1 MSGEPVGPKREAALS
16 AAFVRLADTLV
27 ADFDVIEF
35 LSGLVGDC
43 LTLFAVDTAG
53 VLLDDGSGAP
63 RVVASSTEDTR
74 LVELFEVQVDEGPC
88 LDCFRTRAPVVVAEL
103 DDASGRWPSFA
114 PGALAAGFHAV
125 HAVPLR
131 LRNQTVGALNMFTA
145 APGELPAA
153 DLDAAQALA
162 DVAAI
167 GILQERA
174 IRSQATV
181 TTQLQGAL
189 HSRVVIEQ
197 AKGVL
202 ADRGN
207 LDMASAFSYL
217 RRHARRTNQRLSDV
231 AAGIAAR
238 TISPDVVLGS
248 PVNRDD
254 DTAQ

>member
-1 MSGEPVGPKREAALS
+1 MSSDPVRAQREAALS

-43 LTLFAVDTAG
+43 VTLFAVDTAG
-53 VLLDDGSGAP
+53 VLLDDGRGAP
-63 RVVASSTEDTR
+63 RAVAASTEDTR
-74 LVELFEVQVDEGPC
+74 LVELFEVQIAEGPC
-88 LDCFRTRAPVVVAEL
+88 LDCLRTRAPVTVADL
-103 DDASGRWPSFA
+103 NDARERWPSFT
-114 PGALAAGFHAV
+114 PRALAAGFHAV

-131 LRNQTVGALNMFTA
+131 LRNQAVGALNMFTA
-145 APGELPAA
+145 TSGELPAA
-153 DLDAAQALA
+153 DLDAVQALA

-174 IRSQATV
+174 IRSQVTV

-189 HSRVVIEQ
+189 QSRVVIEQ

-207 LDMASAFSYL
+207 LDMATAFNYL
-217 RRHARRTNQRLSDV
+217 RQHARRTNQRLSDL
-231 AAGIAAR
+231 AASIAAR
-238 TISPDVVLGS
+238 TISPDIVLET
-248 PVNRDD
+248 PIRRDD
-254 DTAQ
+254 DTTR